1 MDMQLLG
8 SALAL
13 ALILEGLLP
22 FASPRSARAVY
33 AYMQAQSSRSLR
45 SIGLVSMG
53 CGLLLLKV
61 TAGG

>member
-22 FASPRSARAVY
+22 FASPKSARSVY
-33 AYMQAQSSRSLR
+33 AYLLAQTSRTIR
-45 SIGLVSMG
+45 SIGLLSMG
-53 CGLLLLKV
+53 CGLVLLKV